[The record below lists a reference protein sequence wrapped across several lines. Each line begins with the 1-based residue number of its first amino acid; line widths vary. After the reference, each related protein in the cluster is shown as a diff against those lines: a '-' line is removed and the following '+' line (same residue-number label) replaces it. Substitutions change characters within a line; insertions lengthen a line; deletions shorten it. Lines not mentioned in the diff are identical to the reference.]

1 MALDSQLRRLAPLA
15 AIVAT
20 ALSATAASLV
30 AQSVAQ
36 AAPKPATPV
45 ASARSDSVAK
55 KPDATIA
62 KADTAAKKADSTAKK
77 ADATP
82 APEHIETGLL
92 GIKLSGYVET
102 AFNSSNNANG
112 RAITGRLYERTN
124 NQFSLN
130 ALKVS
135 LDRPYDVTKLDAGF
149 HADILFG
156 QNAPVLQST
165 GFSLG
170 PNGDVYQLYGT
181 LSLPTSDGN
190 GVQFEFGRMATFL
203 GLELIE
209 TPLNPNLSIANQ
221 FIYAENF
228 TQTGLSVE
236 HRFNK
241 YVDAQL
247 RVLNGW
253 DQVTDVNGSLSYMAR
268 LGIAPTLTSSIAFAG
283 YTGAEE
289 ADNNSAKRT
298 GFEVLASQKVGKVT
312 AYLQGD
318 IGREDRNSALI
329 DSTRAAKWTSA
340 GAWLVIDAT
349 PTVGVALRADYLND
363 ANAFRTGAAFGLTT
377 GAKHNLSSATATLNI
392 KGFPNVLIRP
402 EVRFDKSNLGVFN
415 SKKSQFT
422 VGLGATYIW

>member
-1 MALDSQLRRLAPLA
+1 MVTVRLLTRLT
-15 AIVAT
+15 V
-20 ALSATAASLV
+20 AASLASFFAGTAI
-30 AQSVAQ
+30 AQPAAQPAGQPSVP
-36 AAPKPATPV
+36 AAA
-45 ASARSDSVAK
+45 
-55 KPDATIA
+55 KPDS
-62 KADTAAKKADSTAKK
+62 ADKK
-77 ADATP
+77 ADAPP
-82 APEHIETGLL
+82 APEHVETGLL

-130 ALKVS
+130 ALKIS
-135 LDRPYDVTKLDAGF
+135 FDRPFDASKLDAGF
-149 HADILFG
+149 HADMIFG
-156 QNAPVLQST
+156 QNAPVLQSS

-181 LSLPTSDGN
+181 VNLPTSDGN
-190 GVQFEFGRMATFL
+190 GVQIKFGRMATFL

-241 YVDAQL
+241 FIDAQI

-253 DQVTDVNGSLSYMAR
+253 DQVADVNGTLSYMAR
-268 LGIAPTLTSSIAFAG
+268 LGIAPTATTSIAFAG
-283 YTGAEE
+283 FTGAEE
-289 ADNNSAKRT
+289 ADDNSSKRT

-312 AYLQGD
+312 AFVQADVGQ
-318 IGREDRNSALI
+318 EDRNSALP
-329 DSTRAAKWTSA
+329 DPTRSAKWSA
-340 GAWLVIDAT
+340 YGAWLVVDAT
-349 PTVGVALRADYLND
+349 PTLGVALRGDYFND
-363 ANAFRTGAAFGLTT
+363 SNAFRTGGAFGLTG
-377 GAKHNLSSATATLNI
+377 GAQHKLSSATATLNI
-392 KGFPNVLIRP
+392 KSFPNMLIRP
-402 EVRFDKSNLGVFN
+402 ELRFDKSNQNVFN
-415 SKKSQFT
+415 SKASQFT

>member
-1 MALDSQLRRLAPLA
+1 MP
-15 AIVAT
+15 VT
-20 ALSATAASLV
+20 
-30 AQSVAQ
+30 Q
-36 AAPKPATPV
+36 AAAPHPVGVHRVDEGADKEREDHEIAELPAFGE
-45 ASARSDSVAK
+45 SAGRDRCRGVH
-55 KPDATIA
+55 
-62 KADTAAKKADSTAKK
+62 
-77 ADATP
+77 
-82 APEHIETGLL
+82 EHHLKQEV
-92 GIKLSGYVET
+92 YVET
-102 AFNSSNNANG
+102 AHNTSNNANG

-130 ALKVS
+130 ALKIS
-135 LDRPYDVTKLDAGF
+135 IERPYDANKLDAGF
-149 HADILFG
+149 HADMIFG
-156 QNAPVLQST
+156 QNAPAQRAT

-181 LSLPTSDGN
+181 LNVPTSAGN
-190 GVQFEFGRMATFL
+190 GVQFNFGRMATFL

-221 FIYAENF
+221 CTCAENF

-236 HRFNK
+236 HRFDR

-253 DQVTDVNGSLSYMAR
+253 DQVTDVNGSLSCMAR
-268 LGIAPTLTSSIAFAG
+268 PGIAPTPTSSIAFAA

-298 GFEVLASQKVGKVT
+298 GFEVQVSQKVGKVT

-318 IGREDRNSALI
+318 VGREDRNSPLI
-329 DSTRAAKWTSA
+329 DRTRAAKWTSA
-340 GAWLVIDAT
+340 GAWLVTDAT
-349 PTVGVALRADYLND
+349 PTVGLALRADYFND

-377 GAKHNLSSATATLNI
+377 GARHNLSGATATLNI
-392 KGFPNVLIRP
+392 KRFPNVLIRP
-402 EVRFDKSNLGVFN
+402 EVRFDQSNLAVFN

-422 VGLGATYIW
+422 VGLGATYMW

>member
-1 MALDSQLRRLAPLA
+1 MVIASPLVRRVVATTLAAALVAATFAGPLA
-15 AIVAT
+15 AQ
-20 ALSATAASLV
+20 SA
-30 AQSVAQ
+30 AQPTGQPTVPP
-36 AAPKPATPV
+36 APPSKP
-45 ASARSDSVAK
+45 DSTAK
-55 KPDATIA
+55 KPDAP
-62 KADTAAKKADSTAKK
+62 
-77 ADATP
+77 P

-92 GIKLSGYVET
+92 GIKLSGYVES

-130 ALKVS
+130 ALKIS
-135 LDRPYDVTKLDAGF
+135 FDRPFDATRLDAGF
-149 HADILFG
+149 HADMIFG
-156 QNAPVLQST
+156 QNAPVLQSS

-181 LSLPTSDGN
+181 LNVPTSDGN
-190 GVQFEFGRMATFL
+190 GVQFKFGRMATFL

-241 YVDAQL
+241 YVDAQF

-253 DQVTDVNGSLSYMAR
+253 DQVTDVNGTLSYMAR
-268 LGIAPTLTSSIAFAG
+268 LGIAPTPTTSIAFAG
-283 YTGAEE
+283 FTGAEE
-289 ADNNSAKRT
+289 PDDNSSKRT

-318 IGREDRNSALI
+318 IGQEDRNSALP
-329 DSTRAAKWTSA
+329 DPTKSAKWSA
-340 GAWLVIDAT
+340 FGAWLVVDAT
-349 PTVGVALRADYLND
+349 PMVGVALRGDYFND
-363 ANAFRTGAAFGLTT
+363 ENSFRTGGAFGLTG
-377 GAKHNLSSATATLNI
+377 GAKHTLSSATATLNI

-402 EVRFDKSNLGVFN
+402 EIRFDKSNQGVFN
-415 SKKSQFT
+415 SKTSQFT

>member
-1 MALDSQLRRLAPLA
+1 MVIASPLIRRAVIAVGA
-15 AIVAT
+15 AVAVIT
-20 ALSATAASLV
+20 VASLGSAGTLV
-30 AQSVAQ
+30 AQPAAQPAGQASVPP
-36 AAPKPATPV
+36 APKPDTMTAKKPDTT
-45 ASARSDSVAK
+45 AAK
-55 KPDATIA
+55 KPDAP
-62 KADTAAKKADSTAKK
+62 
-77 ADATP
+77 P
-82 APEHIETGLL
+82 APEHVETGLL

-130 ALKVS
+130 ALKIS
-135 LDRPYDVTKLDAGF
+135 FDRPFDATKLDAGF
-149 HADILFG
+149 HADLIFG
-156 QNAPVLQST
+156 QNAPVLQSA

-181 LSLPTSDGN
+181 INLPTSDGN
-190 GVQFEFGRMATFL
+190 GVQFKFGRMATFL

-241 YVDAQL
+241 YVDAQI

-253 DQVTDVNGSLSYMAR
+253 DQVTDVNGALSYMAR
-268 LGIAPTLTSSIAFAG
+268 LGIAPTATTSIAFAG
-283 YTGAEE
+283 FTGAEE

-312 AYLQGD
+312 AYVQGD
-318 IGREDRNSALI
+318 VGREARNGALP
-329 DSTRAAKWTSA
+329 DSTRAAKWSA
-340 GAWLVIDAT
+340 FGAWLVVDAT
-349 PTVGVALRADYLND
+349 PTVGVALRGDYFND
-363 ANAFRTGAAFGLTT
+363 ANAFRTGGAFGIT
-377 GAKHNLSSATATLNI
+377 GGPKHTLSSATATLNI
-392 KGFPNVLIRP
+392 KGLPNVLLRP
-402 EVRFDKSNLGVFN
+402 ELRFDKSNLGVFN